1 MDGKLI
7 SKELN
12 EHVCLEL
19 SKLVAEK
26 ITRKLFDPKS
36 VIISPLQTN
45 YFSFV
50 FSMDIKT
57 ENESLKIFVKIPKE
71 DLRAKGKTILPI
83 SEGDRKM
90 AQAEAESLRRLES
103 EWKGDELKVHWVKLY
118 GEIPEYNA
126 LITKA
131 VTGLEAFNVFR
142 RWDSRRR
149 YGNLSDYNR
158 LISAMGRLG
167 AALGRFHKISAK
179 PVNFN
184 TDILIHKMIRY
195 CSEIENHPLGTKIKS
210 VIDDINKFGGQE
222 FSAIKV
228 PTLKGIDIRNILI
241 DEEDNLFVL
250 DPGRIKLAC
259 READLSRFLMT
270 YRILYWGSIKF
281 ILGLKPDLKGENA
294 FLNNYYKNSS
304 APSVRLLHMF
314 FVKEQLKHW
323 HTALE
328 SLEMRSY
335 PAMIKRLIAGIYVNP
350 YYVCQIL
357 TELKQIN

>member
-1 MDGKLI
+1 
-7 SKELN
+7 
-12 EHVCLEL
+12 
-19 SKLVAEK
+19 
-26 ITRKLFDPKS
+26 
-36 VIISPLQTN
+36 
-45 YFSFV
+45 
-50 FSMDIKT
+50 
-57 ENESLKIFVKIPKE
+57 
-71 DLRAKGKTILPI
+71 
-83 SEGDRKM
+83 M
-90 AQAEAESLRRLES
+90 AQAEAESLQKLEK
-103 EWKGDELKVHWVKLY
+103 EWKDDDLKVTWVKLCF
-118 GEIPEYNA
+118 EIPEYNA
-126 LITKA
+126 LITEA
-131 VTGLEAFNVFR
+131 VSGMEVLDVFR
-142 RWDSRRR
+142 IWDIRRR
-149 YGNLSDYNR
+149 YGYREDHEK

-167 AALGRFHKISAK
+167 AAFGRFHKISAK

-184 TDILIHKMIRY
+184 TDNLIHKMIRY
-195 CSEIENHPLGTKIKS
+195 CSEIENHPLGTKIES
-210 VIDDINKFGGQE
+210 VIDNINKLGSHE

-281 ILGLKPDLKGENA
+281 ILGLRPHLKAENA
-294 FLNNYYKNSS
+294 FLNNYYMNSS
-304 APSVRLLHMF
+304 APSGRLLHMF

-335 PAMIKRLIAGIYVNP
+335 PAIIKRLIAGIYINP